1 MDFKNALKEIISTR
15 KSNKEIENS
24 FFLYSRLSDLC
35 ASSYEETKK
44 VSLFYEVDKQVG
56 IVSALLENNMTIY
69 SEHHKVAN
77 IISEKNYNSLLDTVK
92 AILDGKS
99 IGNSSQKNASPA
111 PINQPQIQVA
121 AKANA
126 PTNQNNAQI
135 LNNNTPR
142 TPLTVNTGVDPDFK
156 YGLIAVAVIVAVVIG
171 LGLLIMLASI
181 FSWPW
186 LFWQWFIG
194 IVVGGV
200 ITGALSF
207 LAYVLN
213 DEVVVN
219 FYSFGTFALGACIII
234 NVILLLIFK
243 GNYQVIFGC
252 FSVYSIIAG
261 IILSIF
267 TNTEFESGWMCAQ
280 IIETA
285 IALIAMVLGLAL
297 V

>member
-44 VSLFYEVDKQVG
+44 VSLFYEIDKQVG

-99 IGNSSQKNASPA
+99 IGNNSPKNASPP
-111 PINQPQIQVA
+111 PINQPQRQVA
-121 AKANA
+121 TNA
-126 PTNQNNAQI
+126 PTNKNNAQM

-142 TPLTVNTGVDPDFK
+142 TSLAVNTGIDPDFK

-171 LGLLIMLASI
+171 LGLLIMLAAI

-186 LFWQWFIG
+186 LFWQWLIG

-207 LAYVLN
+207 LAYLLN
-213 DEVVVN
+213 DEVVVD
-219 FYSFGTFALGACIII
+219 FYSFGTFALGAFVII

-261 IILSIF
+261 IVLSIF
-267 TNTEFESGWMCAQ
+267 TYTEIENGWMCAQ
-280 IIETA
+280 IIEST